1 VIYLY
6 ADPIYDELRADVRF
20 TQLLKRIGLPAGKP

>member
-6 ADPIYDELRADVRF
+6 ADPIYDELRADARF
-20 TQLLKRIGLPAGKP
+20 TELLKRIGLPSGKP